1 MEEIEL
7 FGGPVY
13 MDDWLELAS
22 LAKSLIKGPS
32 VWSGFH
38 VLGPGS
44 KCSVQ
49 VPSARSK
56 VQLLILGSKYSI

>member
-44 KCSVQ
+44 KCSV
-49 VPSARSK
+49 
-56 VQLLILGSKYSI
+56 